1 MQSSAPYKSK
11 CVLEFNVAVKR
22 FEIKGS
28 LKNYEKDVKGREML
42 WFVWKM
48 HDRRE
53 NIPENK

>member
-28 LKNYEKDVKGREML
+28 LKNYEKDVVLLSE
-42 WFVWKM
+42 
-48 HDRRE
+48 RRTVSSVTGVC
-53 NIPENK
+53 K